1 MNAPISR
8 LLRQL
13 NARISTTRDPRAF
26 DCLCVERACYLAR
39 QGNFVEARTVIGAVR
54 KRRNSE
60 PDAEITSW
68 LNLAEGL
75 VSYFSELGSAAHDKI
90 LRAHALSVA
99 TGLVPLNALAAAWL
113 AQMDFSRLDPKS
125 LAQHVAE
132 ALRLSSPDLHSAR
145 CRASLVIAQALHLAG
160 RWDLAAP
167 WYTRARLHAT
177 DAGDDLSIS
186 ALMHNMVSMR
196 LDHFRQVVLTG
207 QGQAEAATFAL
218 VGIESSA
225 NFDHLIGTS
234 TLEAIRPLMR
244 ARFLSLQ
251 ERTAEALLTYEMN
264 ISGGV
269 AASLSRL
276 ESDVLSDV
284 AWCRLLHGD
293 VTNAKDAA
301 RLAEGSL
308 TSGTQVDDRAA
319 THSRLAKFY
328 MKLGETENS
337 EKHALLAD
345 VAWQDFTAL
354 QQQFVRTLERIT
366 ETGFGPTG

>member
-1 MNAPISR
+1 MNAPTSR

-13 NARISTTRDPRAF
+13 DARISTTRDPRAF

-39 QGNFVEARTVIGAVR
+39 QGNFSEARTVISAIR
-54 KRRNSE
+54 KRRTSE
-60 PDAEITSW
+60 PDAEITIW

-75 VSYFSELGSAAHDKI
+75 VSYFSELGSAAHDKV

-99 TGLVPLNALAAAWL
+99 TGLFRLNALAAAWL

-125 LAQHVAE
+125 LALHVAE
-132 ALRLSSPDLHSAR
+132 ALRLSSPDQHSVR

-160 RWDLAAP
+160 RWTLASP

-177 DAGDDLSIS
+177 EEGDDLSIS

-264 ISGGV
+264 ISNGV
-269 AASLSRL
+269 SASLSRL

-293 VTNAKDAA
+293 VAKAKDAA
-301 RLAEGSL
+301 ESAELSL
-308 TSGTQVDDRAA
+308 TRATQVDDRAA

-328 MKLGETENS
+328 MKLGDRQNS
-337 EKHALLAD
+337 ERHALIAGA
-345 VAWQDFTAL
+345 AWQDFSAV
-354 QQQFVRTLERIT
+354 QQQFVSSLGGLSEAD
-366 ETGFGPTG
+366 FGPTA